1 MIIDGL
7 FMSLIGLAVV
17 FLVLIVLLI
26 CIYMLNFFDNK
37 SISGKQNKLK
47 KNDNEPD
54 NKNFLGL
61 ELTAALVGVSL
72 ALSESN
78 NLYNFIPNSDS
89 RAKNSNWSS
98 TGLQRLFKGR
108 GS

>member
-7 FMSLIGLAVV
+7 YMSLIGLAVV
-17 FLVLIVLLI
+17 FLVLIFLLI
-26 CIYMLNFFDNK
+26 SIYVLNFFDNK
-37 SISGKQNKLK
+37 SISAHQNKLK

-54 NKNFLGL
+54 DKNFLEL

-78 NLYNFIPNSDS
+78 NLHNLIPNSDS
-89 RAKNSNWSS
+89 RVKNSNWSS
-98 TGLQRLFKGR
+98 TGLQRLFRGR